1 MSVGTGGRDVDVM
14 EARSRDA
21 RQGRRVRA
29 LMLAAAL
36 LYVGI
41 LLVAPLAGIA
51 WSALKG
57 GLGTV
62 WDTLQQ
68 PDVLHAFYLTV
79 VITVVTVVVTSVF
92 GVIVALVLSRDRFP
106 GKRLV
111 SAIVDLPL
119 AVSPIIVGLMAV
131 LLFGNGGWFEPWFT
145 AHGIQILGALP
156 SMILVTVFVAIPFV
170 IREVYPVLEELG
182 MEEEQ

>member
-1 MSVGTGGRDVDVM
+1 M

-29 LMLAAAL
+29 LMLGAAL

-131 LLFGNGGWFEPWFT
+131 LLFGRGGWFDSFLT
-145 AHGIQILGALP
+145 AHGIQIVG
-156 SMILVTVFVAIPFV
+156 AIPRSEATKV
-170 IREVYPVLEELG
+170 RSTSGPVTN
-182 MEEEQ
+182 M